1 MRLAIHYNAEGFAN
15 RSAGQLLWRI
25 SGVFAA
31 ASGGPSIRSTCS
43 WLWFYGTSAARPTAS
58 PGTSLR
64 PFRPSEGPCTLR
76 GWGFVMNGQ
85 FGRDGVPEIV
95 LSMTSVEPQF

>member
-1 MRLAIHYNAEGFAN
+1 MRLAIHYIAESFAN

-25 SGVFAA
+25 SGVFTA

-43 WLWFYGTSAARPTAS
+43 WLWFYGSSAARPTAS

-85 FGRDGVPEIV
+85 SGRDGVPEIV